1 MKSFLVVM
9 TLAGLSAGCA
19 DRSNPLPGLMRLVVE
34 PAGPA
39 FDLVLYPATG
49 ARINSRLKPTI
60 ELEGGGR
67 LTLDSPSMTPDSA
80 YFAAPPR
87 VRLAR
92 GQGRIE
98 GTLRVGVCPPGLNA
112 CQAIALPVS
121 EPVPAT

>member
-1 MKSFLVVM
+1 MKSFFFLVA
-9 TLAGLSAGCA
+9 LAGLGAGCA

-34 PAGPA
+34 PAGQA

-67 LTLDSPSMTPDSA
+67 LTLDSPSMTADSA

-87 VRLAR
+87 IRLAR

-98 GTLRVGVCPPGLNA
+98 GTLRVGVCPPGQNV
-112 CQAIALPVS
+112 CQALVVPVS

>member
-1 MKSFLVVM
+1 MKSLVFLMV
-9 TLAGLSAGCA
+9 LAGLGCA
-19 DRSNPLPGLMRLVVE
+19 EPPKNPSLMRLAVE
-34 PAGPA
+34 PAGEA

-60 ELEGGGR
+60 ELDGGGR
-67 LTLDSPSMTPDSA
+67 LTLDSPSMTSDSA

-98 GTLRVGVCPPGLNA
+98 GTLRVGVCPAGLNA
-112 CQAIALPVS
+112 CQAIAVPVS

>member
-1 MKSFLVVM
+1 MKSLFFLVV
-9 TLAGLSAGCA
+9 LAGMGCA
-19 DRSNPLPGLMRLVVE
+19 ESPPSPSLMRLAVE
-34 PAGPA
+34 PAGEA

-60 ELEGGGR
+60 ELDGGGR
-67 LTLDSPSMTPDSA
+67 LTLDSPLMTSDSA

-87 VRLAR
+87 VRLPR

-98 GTLRVGVCPPGLNA
+98 GTLRVGVCPAGLNA
-112 CQAIALPVS
+112 CQAIAVPVS

>member
-1 MKSFLVVM
+1 MKSLRFLV
-9 TLAGLSAGCA
+9 TLVGLGVGCA
-19 DRSNPLPGLMRLVVE
+19 NGPDPLPGLMRLVVE
-34 PAGPA
+34 PAGQA

-49 ARINSRLKPTI
+49 ARINSRLKPTV
-60 ELEGGGR
+60 ELDGGGR
-67 LTLDSPSMTPDSA
+67 LTLDSPSITPDSA

-112 CQAIALPVS
+112 CQAIAVPVS

>member
-1 MKSFLVVM
+1 MKSFFSLMV
-9 TLAGLSAGCA
+9 LASLGCA
-19 DRSNPLPGLMRLVVE
+19 QAPEPLPSLMRLAVE
-34 PAGPA
+34 PAGEGFA
-39 FDLVLYPATG
+39 LVLYPATG

-60 ELEGGGR
+60 ELDGGGR
-67 LTLDSPSMTPDSA
+67 LTLDSPSITPDSA

-98 GTLRVGVCPPGLNA
+98 GTLRVGVCPAGLNA
-112 CQAIALPVS
+112 CQAITVPVS